1 MLYSYSERCDAKIS
15 ALGVGTWSMGG
26 TNAYGLSYGDVAED
40 TSIAAIHALVDGGVN
55 LVDTAPVYGGDH
67 ASERVVGEALARD
80 GYRDRVFLVTKFG
93 NTNDPATGKRVIDNS
108 YANVL
113 AECDASL
120 ERLKTDRIDLYVMH
134 YPDENTPMAETA
146 RALNELL
153 EAGKISHVGLSNVS
167 REQIEQAAKVVRVD
181 AVQLPYSMV
190 NREREA
196 DLAWCHEQGIMTMA
210 YGSMGAGILSGAFR
224 ELSHFD
230 EKDIRYTFYPYFK
243 DPMFTQIQGLLAD
256 MDTIAEK
263 YDRPLAHVALVWA
276 AQKRFVTTSLVGV
289 ANVAQAEENAAA
301 FSLTLTDD
309 EMAFLDESIERNLG
323 GTN

>member
-55 LVDTAPVYGGDH
+55 LIDTAPVYGGNH
-67 ASERVVGEALARD
+67 ASERVVGQALAQD

-134 YPDENTPMAETA
+134 YPDESTPMEETA
-146 RALNELL
+146 RALKELL

-167 REQIEQAAKVVRVD
+167 REQIERAAELIQVD

-196 DLAWCHEQGIMTMA
+196 DLAWCHDQGIMTMA

-224 ELSHFD
+224 ELPHFD

-256 MDTIAEK
+256 MDTVAEK

-276 AQKRFVTTSLVGV
+276 AQKHFVTTSLVGV

-323 GTN
+323 AN

>member
-134 YPDENTPMAETA
+134 YPDENTPMEETA

-153 EAGKISHVGLSNVS
+153 EAGKIAHVGLSNVN
-167 REQIEQAAKVVRVD
+167 REQIEQAAELVRVD

-190 NREREA
+190 NRERED
-196 DLAWCHEQGIMTMA
+196 DLIWCHEQGIMTMA

-224 ELSHFD
+224 ELPHFD

-243 DPMFTQIQGLLAD
+243 DPMFSKIQLLLTD
-256 MDTIAEK
+256 MDVVAEK
-263 YDRPLAHVALVWA
+263 HDRPLSHVALVWA
-276 AQKRFVTTSLVGV
+276 AQKHFVTTSLVGV
-289 ANVAQAEENAAA
+289 ANVEQARENAEA
-301 FSLTLTDD
+301 FSLVLSDD
-309 EMAFLDESIERNLG
+309 EMAFLDESIETHLSD
-323 GTN
+323 

>member
-224 ELSHFD
+224 ELPHFD

-243 DPMFTQIQGLLAD
+243 DPMFAQIQGLLAD

-276 AQKRFVTTSLVGV
+276 AQKRFVTTLLVGV

>member
-224 ELSHFD
+224 ELPHFD

-256 MDTIAEK
+256 MDTIAAQTTARLPTWRSSG
-263 YDRPLAHVALVWA
+263 RPRSA
-276 AQKRFVTTSLVGV
+276 S
-289 ANVAQAEENAAA
+289 
-301 FSLTLTDD
+301 
-309 EMAFLDESIERNLG
+309 
-323 GTN
+323 